1 MDLQGVVFPA
11 GPEGDVSL
19 WQRLFYPDLSNA
31 SRGLRQTDQLTG
43 QDTHGI
49 CFSHNLNRH
58 ADISGERNGYW
69 SRWRA
74 ARGSSSMKWIAV
86 SIYGFGTHRA
96 LSQHI
101 TQSWL
106 FDGVTLKA
114 AIF

>member
-1 MDLQGVVFPA
+1 
-11 GPEGDVSL
+11 
-19 WQRLFYPDLSNA
+19 
-31 SRGLRQTDQLTG
+31 
-43 QDTHGI
+43 
-49 CFSHNLNRH
+49 
-58 ADISGERNGYW
+58 
-69 SRWRA
+69 
-74 ARGSSSMKWIAV
+74 MKWIAV